1 MKSRIPAIARKETLH
16 VLRDW
21 RTLYLAFVLPIVM
34 ILLFGYAIT
43 FDIKDFRLAVLD
55 QDHSQ
60 ASRDLVRRFTANGYF
75 RLVAEPNSA
84 DEISRLLDD
93 GEAQVAITIPAGFTR
108 NIDRQEGEKIQ
119 ILVDGSESN
128 TATIGT
134 GYIESIFA
142 GMNISLIKEALAR
155 RGIKPRGIPPIDPRV
170 RVWFNPEMKST
181 NTIVP
186 GLIAVIMMMV
196 AALLTSLTVVRERE
210 LGSLEGLIATPV
222 RKHEILIGK
231 MLPYLVIA
239 LTDCAVIAGMGV
251 VVFDVPF
258 AGSVALFIGTSLVF
272 AAAGLAI
279 GLLASVVAKTQLFA
293 NQIVVLSTMLPSM
306 LLSGFMFPIESMPKW
321 VQAITYVVPAR
332 YFINITRGIMLKNQP
347 AADLLVPTLFLLMLG
362 TLLFAFSVN
371 RFQKKL

>member
-21 RTLYLAFVLPIVM
+21 RTLYLAFILPIVM

-75 RLVAEPNSA
+75 RLVAEPDSA
-84 DEISRLLDD
+84 DEISRLLDI

-258 AGSVALFIGTSLVF
+258 AGSVALFVGTSLVF

-321 VQAITYVVPAR
+321 VQAITYIVPAR

-347 AADLLVPTLFLLMLG
+347 AADLLVPTLFLLVLG

>member
-1 MKSRIPAIARKETLH
+1 MRSRIPAIARKETLH

-21 RTLYLAFVLPIVM
+21 RTLYLAFILPVMM

-55 QDHSQ
+55 QDHSN
-60 ASRDLVRRFTANGYF
+60 ASRNLVRRFTANGYF

-84 DEISRLLDD
+84 DEISRLLDS
-93 GEAQVAITIPAGFTR
+93 GEAQVALAIPAGFAR
-108 NIDRQEGEKIQ
+108 NIERQEGEKIQ
-119 ILVDGSESN
+119 VLVDGSESN

-142 GMNISLIKEALAR
+142 GWNISLIKEALAR

-170 RVWFNPEMKST
+170 RVWFNPEMKSA

-222 RKHEILIGK
+222 RKHEILVGK

-239 LTDCAVIAGMGV
+239 LIDCAVIAGIGV
-251 VVFDVPF
+251 VVFNVPF
-258 AGSVALFIGTSLVF
+258 AGSVVIFIGTALVF
-272 AAAGLAI
+272 AAAGLSI

-321 VQAITYVVPAR
+321 VQAITYIVPAR
-332 YFINITRGIMLKNQP
+332 YFIKITRGIMLKNQP
-347 AADLLVPTLFLLMLG
+347 AADLVVPTLFLLALG
-362 TLLFAFSVN
+362 TLLFTISVN

>member
-1 MKSRIPAIARKETLH
+1 MRSRIPAIARKETLH
-16 VLRDW
+16 ILRDW
-21 RTLYLAFVLPIVM
+21 RTLYLAFILPVVM

-55 QDHSQ
+55 QDHSN

-75 RLVAEPNSA
+75 RLVAEPASA
-84 DEISRLLDD
+84 EELARLLDV
-93 GEAQVAITIPAGFTR
+93 GTAQVALAIPPGLAR
-108 NIDRQEGEKIQ
+108 SIERQEGAKIQ
-119 ILVDGSESN
+119 VLVDGSESN
-128 TATIGT
+128 TATIGA

-142 GMNISLIKEALAR
+142 GWNISLVKESLAR

-170 RVWFNPEMKST
+170 RVWFNPEMKSA

-186 GLIAVIMMMV
+186 GLIAAIMMMV

-210 LGSLEGLIATPV
+210 LGSLEGLISTPV
-222 RKHEILIGK
+222 RKHEILVGK
-231 MLPYLVIA
+231 TLPYLVIA
-239 LTDCAVIAGMGV
+239 LIDCAVIAGVGV
-251 VVFDVPF
+251 IVFNVPF
-258 AGSVALFIGTSLVF
+258 AGSVVMFIGTSLAF

-321 VQAITYVVPAR
+321 VQAITYIVPAR
-332 YFINITRGIMLKNQP
+332 YFIKITRGIMLKNQP
-347 AADLLVPTLFLLMLG
+347 VADLVMPTLFLLALG
-362 TLLFAFSVN
+362 TLLFTISVN
-371 RFQKKL
+371 RFKKKL

>member
-21 RTLYLAFVLPIVM
+21 RTLYLAFILPVVM

-55 QDHSQ
+55 QDHSN

-75 RLVAEPNSA
+75 RLVAEPASA
-84 DEISRLLDD
+84 EELARLLDV
-93 GEAQVAITIPAGFTR
+93 GTAQVALAIPPGLAR
-108 NIDRQEGEKIQ
+108 SIERQEGAKIQ
-119 ILVDGSESN
+119 VLVDGSESN
-128 TATIGT
+128 TATIGA

-142 GMNISLIKEALAR
+142 GWNISLVKKSLAR

-170 RVWFNPEMKST
+170 RVWFNPEMKSA

-186 GLIAVIMMMV
+186 GLIAAIMMMV

-210 LGSLEGLIATPV
+210 LGSLEGLISTPV
-222 RKHEILIGK
+222 RKHEILVGK
-231 MLPYLVIA
+231 TLPYLVIA
-239 LTDCAVIAGMGV
+239 LIDCAVIAGVGV
-251 VVFDVPF
+251 IVFNVPF
-258 AGSVALFIGTSLVF
+258 AGSVVMFIGTSLAF

-321 VQAITYVVPAR
+321 VQAITYIVPAR
-332 YFINITRGIMLKNQP
+332 YFIKITRGIMLKNQP
-347 AADLLVPTLFLLMLG
+347 AADLVMPTLFLLALG
-362 TLLFAFSVN
+362 TLLFTISVN

>member
-1 MKSRIPAIARKETLH
+1 MRSRIPAIARKEALH
-16 VLRDW
+16 ILRDW
-21 RTLYLAFVLPIVM
+21 RTLYLAFILPVVM

-60 ASRDLVRRFTANGYF
+60 TSRDLVRRFTANGYF

-84 DEISRLLDD
+84 EEISRLMDN
-93 GEAQVAITIPAGFTR
+93 GEAQVALTIPEGFAR
-108 NIDRQEGEKIQ
+108 SIERQEGEKIQ
-119 ILVDGSESN
+119 VLVDGSESN
-128 TATIGT
+128 TATIGA

-142 GMNISLIKEALAR
+142 ELNISLIKEALAR
-155 RGIKPRGIPPIDPRV
+155 KGIKPQGIPPIDPRV
-170 RVWFNPEMKST
+170 RVWFNPEMKSA

-210 LGSLEGLIATPV
+210 LGSMEGLIATPV
-222 RKHEILIGK
+222 RKHEILVGK
-231 MLPYLVIA
+231 MLPYLAIA
-239 LTDCAVIAGMGV
+239 LADSAVIAGIGV
-251 VVFDVPF
+251 IVFNVPF
-258 AGSVALFIGTSLVF
+258 AGSVILFILTALVF

-306 LLSGFMFPIESMPKW
+306 LLSGFMFPIDSMPKW
-321 VQAITYVVPAR
+321 VQVITYVVPAR
-332 YFINITRGIMLKNQP
+332 YFIQITRGIMLKNQP
-347 AADLLVPTLFLLMLG
+347 AADLVVPTLFLLVLG
-362 TLLFAFSVN
+362 TLLFIVSVN

>member
-1 MKSRIPAIARKETLH
+1 MRSRIPAIARKEALH

-21 RTLYLAFVLPIVM
+21 RTLYLAFILPVMM

-55 QDHSQ
+55 ADHSN
-60 ASRDLVRRFTANGYF
+60 ASRNLVRSFTANGYF
-75 RLVAEPNSA
+75 RLVAETNSA
-84 DEISRLLDD
+84 EEISRLLDS
-93 GEAQVAITIPAGFTR
+93 GEAQVALAIPAGFAR
-108 NIDRQEGEKIQ
+108 SIERQEGQKIQ
-119 ILVDGSESN
+119 VLVDGSESN
-128 TATIGT
+128 TATIGS

-142 GMNISLIKEALAR
+142 SMNISLIKEALAR

-186 GLIAVIMMMV
+186 GLIAAIMMMV

-210 LGSLEGLIATPV
+210 LGSLEGLISTPV
-222 RKHEILIGK
+222 RKYEILVGK
-231 MLPYLVIA
+231 MLPYLAIA
-239 LTDCAVIAGMGV
+239 LIDCAGIALVGVI
-251 VVFDVPF
+251 VFHVPF
-258 AGSVALFIGTSLVF
+258 AGSVAMFIGTSLVF

-321 VQAITYVVPAR
+321 VQAITYLVPAR
-332 YFINITRGIMLKNQP
+332 YFIKITRGIMLKDQP
-347 AADLLVPTLFLLMLG
+347 AADLVIPTLFLLVLG
-362 TLLFAFSVN
+362 TLLFTVSVN

>member
-21 RTLYLAFVLPIVM
+21 RTLYLAFILPVVM

-55 QDHSQ
+55 QDHSN

-75 RLVAEPNSA
+75 RLVAEPASA
-84 DEISRLLDD
+84 EELARLLDV
-93 GEAQVAITIPAGFTR
+93 GTAQVALAIPPGLAR
-108 NIDRQEGEKIQ
+108 SIERQEGAKIQ
-119 ILVDGSESN
+119 VLVDGSESN
-128 TATIGT
+128 TATIGA

-142 GMNISLIKEALAR
+142 GWNISLVKESLAR

-170 RVWFNPEMKST
+170 RVWFNPEMKSA

-186 GLIAVIMMMV
+186 GLIAAIMMMV

-210 LGSLEGLIATPV
+210 LGSLEGLISTPV
-222 RKHEILIGK
+222 RKHEILVGK
-231 MLPYLVIA
+231 TLPYLVIA
-239 LTDCAVIAGMGV
+239 LIDCAVIAGVGV
-251 VVFDVPF
+251 IVFNVPF
-258 AGSVALFIGTSLVF
+258 AGSVVMFIGTSLAF

-321 VQAITYVVPAR
+321 VQAITYIVPAR
-332 YFINITRGIMLKNQP
+332 YFIKITRGIMLKNQP
-347 AADLLVPTLFLLMLG
+347 AADLVMPTLFLLALG
-362 TLLFAFSVN
+362 TLLFTISVN